1 MAESLVRNES
11 PAAYFKEL
19 VESALQRQRLQ
30 ASELTSFYI
39 VNLLTTFV
47 HRDNGLCGRAD
58 EEPLALQLARAMTSE
73 GSVRREALRSVGDLS
88 LFVAGFFSDSLNRKL
103 VDIDYYVMLGGRAY
117 ESLSRLEREALAPAF
132 AELAGSFLS
141 FVDVLNDVSEQC
153 TVTTNADV
161 LRLYEKWLRTGSRR
175 HGQRLVERGIV
186 PNASIGSRFVQ

>member
-19 VESALQRQRLQ
+19 VEIALQRQRMQ

-47 HRDNGLCGRAD
+47 HRDNGLSSRAD
-58 EEPLALQLARAMTSE
+58 GEPLALQLARAMESE

-117 ESLSRLEREALAPAF
+117 ESLSRIERETLAPAF

-175 HGQRLVERGIV
+175 DGQRLVERGIV
-186 PNASIGSRFVQ
+186 PNASIGSRFLQ

>member
-11 PAAYFKEL
+11 PAVYFKEL

>member
-58 EEPLALQLARAMTSE
+58 AEPLALQLARAMESE

-117 ESLSRLEREALAPAF
+117 ESLSHLERETLAPAF

-175 HGQRLVERGIV
+175 DGQRLVERGIV